1 MENNE
6 SKKYDIVRELKK
18 LQIMLEQNMNKILG
32 KYELTS
38 SQATILGYIYKTEK
52 AGIEIQ
58 QKDIEEYFYLKN
70 PTVTGILDRL
80 EKKSFVV
87 RKVSDKDRRKK
98 IVTLT
103 ASSRKIH
110 DEVNNCINSFMK
122 KAYQG
127 VTKEEIETFINMIN
141 KVSYNL
147 ENID

>member
-18 LQIMLEQNMNKILG
+18 VQIMLEQNMNKILG

-52 AGIEIQ
+52 VGIEIQ

>member
-1 MENNE
+1 
-6 SKKYDIVRELKK
+6 
-18 LQIMLEQNMNKILG
+18 MLFG
-32 KYELTS
+32 T
-38 SQATILGYIYKTEK
+38 
-52 AGIEIQ
+52 EIQ

-87 RKVSDKDRRKK
+87 RKVSDKDRRKR

-122 KAYQG
+122 KAYQS

>member
-18 LQIMLEQNMNKILG
+18 VQIMLEQNMNKILG
-32 KYELTS
+32 KYDLTS
-38 SQATILGYIYKTEK
+38 SQAPIIGYIYRAEET
-52 AGIEIQ
+52 GIEIQ

-80 EKKSFVV
+80 EKKGFVA
-87 RKVSDKDRRKK
+87 RKISDKDRRKK

-103 ASSRKIH
+103 NVSKRIH
-110 DEVNNCINSFMK
+110 DEVNDCINLFMK

>member
-6 SKKYDIVRELKK
+6 SKKHDIVRELKK
-18 LQIMLEQNMNKILG
+18 VQIMIEQNINKILG
-32 KYELTS
+32 KYDLTN

-87 RKVSDKDRRKK
+87 RKVSDKDRIKR

-110 DEVNNCINSFMK
+110 DEVSNCINSFMQK
-122 KAYQG
+122 VYQG
-127 VTKEEIETFINMIN
+127 VTKEEKENFINMIN

>member
-6 SKKYDIVRELKK
+6 SKKHDIVRELKK
-18 LQIMLEQNMNKILG
+18 VQIMLEQNMNKILG
-32 KYELTS
+32 KYDLTS
-38 SQATILGYIYKTEK
+38 SQATILGYIYKTEN

-87 RKVSDKDRRKK
+87 RKVSDKDRIKR

-122 KAYQG
+122 KAYQS

>member
-6 SKKYDIVRELKK
+6 SKKHDIVRELKK
-18 LQIMLEQNMNKILG
+18 VQIMLEQNINKILG
-32 KYELTS
+32 KYDLTN

-87 RKVSDKDRRKK
+87 RKVSDKDRRKR

-122 KAYQG
+122 KAYQS